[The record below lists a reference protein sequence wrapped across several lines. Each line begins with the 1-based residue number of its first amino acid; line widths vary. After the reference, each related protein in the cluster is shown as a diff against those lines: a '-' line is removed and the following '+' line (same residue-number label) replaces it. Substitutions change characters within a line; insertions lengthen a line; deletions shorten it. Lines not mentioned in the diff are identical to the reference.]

1 MAKQYLTKW
10 TELKTKFESD
20 AGTKIAAIEKKKQ
33 AKGKVSGLREKDGKV
48 RLKKPAE
55 KGFLG
60 VRKSSGMESACKALD
75 SATADNVDMKTRTKA
90 LSTYRTAEGKYIEV
104 LLNAAKEEPYSLVT
118 KEIDALRK
126 GMQQIAADFNKNY
139 TQAKPRAPTNLAT
152 GIKTLESLIKELAAS
167 QTFLSKASIE
177 GPIGVLASRIKT
189 IAAHLKK
196 LRSDT
201 VSQLLQVYDDLGYET
216 VRPMILN
223 KTILAALERLLIE
236 EKLVD
241 ASKDD
246 KKRAAL
252 KALKGKDS
260 VEDLWEAITKQ
271 IGFAINDAKQCINFA
286 KLILGD
292 HT

>member
-1 MAKQYLTKW
+1 MPTQYLTKW

-20 AGTKIAAIEKKKQ
+20 AGKKIAAIEKKKLVKQ
-33 AKGKVSGLREKDGKV
+33 KVSELREKDGVV

-55 KGFLG
+55 TFLG
-60 VRKSSGMESACKALD
+60 FRKDSGIETACKALD
-75 SATADNVDMKTRTKA
+75 KATAADVDMKTRTKA

-167 QTFLSKASIE
+167 KTFLSKTSIE
-177 GPIGVLASRIKT
+177 GPTGVLASRIKT

-201 VSQLLQVYDDLGYET
+201 VSQLLRVYDDLGYDTEKSLN
-216 VRPMILN
+216 LN
-223 KTILAALERLLIE
+223 KTLLKALERLLIE
-236 EKLVD
+236 EKLVA

-246 KKRAAL
+246 EEPL
-252 KALKGKDS
+252 NTLKGKDS
-260 VEDLWEAITKQ
+260 VEKLLTAVTEQ
-271 IGFAINDAKQCINFA
+271 IGNAINDAKQCINFA
-286 KLILGD
+286 QLIK
-292 HT
+292 

>member
-1 MAKQYLTKW
+1 MANQYLTQW
-10 TELKTKFESD
+10 TALKTKFEED
-20 AGTKIAAIEKKKQ
+20 AGKKIAAIEKKKLVKQ
-33 AKGKVSGLREKDGKV
+33 KVSGLREKDGVV

-55 KGFLG
+55 KILGF
-60 VRKSSGMESACKALD
+60 RKDSGIETACKALD
-75 SATADNVDMKTRTKA
+75 KATAADVDMKTRTKA

-167 QTFLSKASIE
+167 KTFLSKTSIE
-177 GPIGVLASRIKT
+177 GPTGVLASRIKT

-201 VSQLLQVYDDLGYET
+201 VSQLLRVYDDLGYDT
-216 VRPMILN
+216 AQSLNLN
-223 KTILAALERLLIE
+223 KKLLEALERLLIE
-236 EKLVD
+236 EKLVA

-246 KKRAAL
+246 EEPLKK
-252 KALKGKDS
+252 LKGKDS
-260 VEDLWEAITKQ
+260 VEKLLNDVTVQ
-271 IGFAINDAKQCINFA
+271 IGSAINDAKQCINFA
-286 KLILGD
+286 QLIK
-292 HT
+292 